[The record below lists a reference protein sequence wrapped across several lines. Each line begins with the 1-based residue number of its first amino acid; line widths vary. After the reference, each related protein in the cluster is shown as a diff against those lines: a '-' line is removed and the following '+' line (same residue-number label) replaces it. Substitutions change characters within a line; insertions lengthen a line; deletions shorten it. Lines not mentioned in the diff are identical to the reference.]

1 VQPSEVVVE
10 RFSLFLARWLAAI
23 HDALLPRLISGE
35 LRIGEAERMAEE
47 TVPG

>member
-1 VQPSEVVVE
+1 MSRIAANNAE
-10 RFSLFLARWLAAI
+10 SRWLAAI